1 MQYIPQNGHI
11 SNSLQYTVDVALT
24 AGVRAGAGSSVGGQ
38 TSATFGA
45 AS

>member
-1 MQYIPQNGHI
+1 MQYIPQNGHS
-11 SNSLQYTVDVALT
+11 SNSLQCTVDVALT
-24 AGVRAGAGSSVGGQ
+24 AGVRAGAGGSVGGQ